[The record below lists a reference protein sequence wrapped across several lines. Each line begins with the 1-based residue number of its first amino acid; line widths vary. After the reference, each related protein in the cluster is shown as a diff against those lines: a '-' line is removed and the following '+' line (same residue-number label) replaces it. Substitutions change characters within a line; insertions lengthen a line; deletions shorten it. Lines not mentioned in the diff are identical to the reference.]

1 MSSKVFAV
9 AFTNHPF
16 YWDTLFKQLYLNIS
30 EHGFGLCGTSLR
42 LMGRGPSCTPK
53 GPLYGPN
60 EANFRGPLVKKD
72 PPGSKSKVS

>member
-1 MSSKVFAV
+1 MSSKAFAV

-42 LMGRGPSCTPK
+42 LMGRDLHAHPNGP
-53 GPLYGPN
+53 
-60 EANFRGPLVKKD
+60 FMD
-72 PPGSKSKVS
+72 PTRLILGDPW